1 MALTLNT
8 ECPICMDD
16 IQLSLNS
23 VTTECGH
30 CFHTS
35 CLMRNVAHNGFG
47 CPYCRT
53 IMAEIPKEEYDEEN
67 WNDEEIEYE
76 EYLLRGFR
84 LFFNNINGMN
94 HDEDDI
100 MDENEDEEEM
110 EIVEER
116 ETIIK
121 PSPAFIVKKLC
132 EKGITMEHLV
142 KIILNNDHEE
152 YINNEDE
159 FKLIDNEIFG
169 KIRAI
174 INNYDVNQ
182 EQIIVPGEAKLEPN
196 IDIQIDNLAQ
206 PKISNNLNNHRRQ
219 FI

>member
-1 MALTLNT
+1 
-8 ECPICMDD
+8 
-16 IQLSLNS
+16 
-23 VTTECGH
+23 
-30 CFHTS
+30 
-35 CLMRNVAHNGFG
+35 
-47 CPYCRT
+47 
-53 IMAEIPKEEYDEEN
+53 MAEIPKEEYDEEN